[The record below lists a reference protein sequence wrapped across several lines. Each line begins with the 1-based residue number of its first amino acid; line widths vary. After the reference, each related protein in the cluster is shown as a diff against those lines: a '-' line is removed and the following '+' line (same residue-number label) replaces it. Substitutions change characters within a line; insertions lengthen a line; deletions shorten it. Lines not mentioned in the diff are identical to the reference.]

1 MARAIDADVFIRD
14 LTAMKKMYD
23 AIELDG
29 MIKALK
35 EAPTIDTVKH
45 GKWTR
50 SYETGSQDYDTMRN
64 IRYRCSECNKK
75 AMWDTE
81 YCPHCGSRMDGE

>member
-1 MARAIDADVFIRD
+1 MGRLINTDALDVHSLPMDMGGCLLIDDV
-14 LTAMKKMYD
+14 T
-23 AIELDG
+23 EL
-29 MIKALK
+29 IAN
-35 EAPTIDTVKH
+35 APTIDPVKH

>member
-35 EAPTIDTVKH
+35 DAPTIDTVKH
-45 GKWTR
+45 GKWIFDGKR
-50 SYETGSQDYDTMRN
+50 IKGGVDWWH
-64 IRYRCSECNKK
+64 CSECL
-75 AMWDTE
+75 AME
-81 YCPHCGSRMDGE
+81 NGVYAGKPYCSNCGARMDGE

>member
-1 MARAIDADVFIRD
+1 MARAIDADIFIRD

-35 EAPTIDTVKH
+35 EAPTIEAEPIVRCRDCAVPH
-45 GKWTR
+45 NKWTGCPKLLGR
-50 SYETGSQDYDTMRN
+50 IPADDF
-64 IRYRCSECNKK
+64 
-75 AMWDTE
+75 
-81 YCPHCGSRMDGE
+81 YCADGVRKDGVLDG

>member
-1 MARAIDADVFIRD
+1 MARAVDADIFIRD

-45 GKWTR
+45 GEWVR
-50 SYETGSQDYDTMRN
+50 SDIPCEKYYCSVCGGACWHYDYNGDVVR
-64 IRYRCSECNKK
+64 SK
-75 AMWDTE
+75 
-81 YCPHCGSRMDGE
+81 YCPNCGSKMDGE